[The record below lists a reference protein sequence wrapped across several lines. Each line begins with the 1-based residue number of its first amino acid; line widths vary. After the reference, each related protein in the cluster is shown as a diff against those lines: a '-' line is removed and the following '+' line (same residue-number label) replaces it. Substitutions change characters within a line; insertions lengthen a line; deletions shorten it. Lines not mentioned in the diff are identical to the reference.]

1 VGWAEVALNQSRQ
14 RLRYENRFDYN
25 RDAMLN
31 AMRKH
36 AYSWGIRILLGLITV
51 VFVFWGIGAGFFAQ
65 VKPVATVDGQKILA
79 DDVQRQA
86 DLMRRSFQNMYGPQA
101 AELLRH
107 INLQEQALDQIID
120 DHLGQREARRL
131 GLRVSDTDLRDAIA
145 AEPAF
150 QVGGRFDVQAYEAVL
165 ADNEMTPAQ
174 YEELRRDELTMKLLR
189 DMVSQTV
196 MVSDSQARQ
205 AYDQRNERIAVGYIE
220 IPSADFAGSI
230 HPTRQQIEAFY
241 KANGEMFREPERVKV
256 DYIFY
261 DPIKLGEK
269 VNPTQKQVADFYQS
283 NLKTLFSY
291 PARVRARHI
300 LVAVA
305 PDASP
310 AAREQARAKAEK
322 ILDQLKKGAD
332 FAKLAAQD
340 SDDPGTRDH
349 GGDLGFFERGQMI
362 KPFEDAAFS
371 LKPGQL
377 SSVVQTRFGYHIIQ
391 VEQVEAAHSD
401 TLAQATPRIFQI
413 LKERAGKATAIED
426 QRQDLAAALNGAK
439 LKDLA
444 AKRGLDLVSTPM
456 FSATEP
462 IPKIGQNADFSNTAF
477 KLGKGEVAAVTGK
490 NTGLFLVQL
499 VSHDPSHIPPLN
511 LISDQVRDELV
522 KREAEKQARDRA
534 ELLMKQI
541 KNPADFNQVA
551 EINHLT
557 VHKTDPF
564 DRSSNTVP
572 TIGDFPE
579 VTQAAGSVAP
589 VPGVIPR
596 VMVQSGNYYIVEV
609 LSRQPPS
616 SEEWTKAEA
625 SFKTELLQ
633 KVRAEAWDNFMAGLK
648 RTASIRIDPNALGNV
663 TPSSM

>member
-1 VGWAEVALNQSRQ
+1 
-14 RLRYENRFDYN
+14 
-25 RDAMLN
+25 MLN

-36 AYSWGIRILLGLITV
+36 AYSWGIRIVLGLITV
-51 VFVFWGIGAGFFAQ
+51 VFIFWGIGAGFFAQ

-79 DDVQRQA
+79 YDVQRQA

-120 DHLGQREARRL
+120 DRLGQREARHL
-131 GLRVSDTDLRDAIA
+131 GLRVSDSDLRDAIA

-174 YEELRRDELTMKLLR
+174 YEELRRNELTMKLLR
-189 DMVSQTV
+189 DLVSQTV

-220 IPSADFAGSI
+220 ISSADFAGSI
-230 HPTRQQIEAFY
+230 HPTQQQIEAFY
-241 KANGEMFREPERVKV
+241 KDNADMFREPERVKV

-261 DPIKLGEK
+261 DPLLLGDK
-269 VNPTQKQVADFYQS
+269 VQPTPKQIAEFYQS
-283 NLKTLFSY
+283 NLKTLFAY
-291 PARVRARHI
+291 PERVRARHI
-300 LVAVA
+300 LIAVT
-305 PDASP
+305 PDAS
-310 AAREQARAKAEK
+310 AKAREEAKAKAGK

-332 FAKLAAQD
+332 FARLAAQY

-349 GGDLGFFERGQMI
+349 GGDLGFFQRGQMI

-377 SSVVQTRFGYHIIQ
+377 SAVIQTRFGYHIIQ
-391 VEQVEAAHSD
+391 VEQIEPAHTD
-401 TLAQATPRIFQI
+401 TLAQATPRIVQI
-413 LKERAGKATAIED
+413 LKERAGKAMAIEN
-426 QRQDLAAALNGAK
+426 QREDLAAALNGAR

-462 IPKIGQNADFSNTAF
+462 IPKIGHNADFTNTAF
-477 KLGKGEVAAVTGK
+477 KLGKGEVGAVTGK
-490 NTGLFLVQL
+490 NSGLFLIQL
-499 VSHDPSHIPPLN
+499 VARDPSHIPPLS

-534 ELLMKQI
+534 DLLMKQI
-541 KNPADFNQVA
+541 KNPADFNKVA

-557 VHKTDPF
+557 IHKTDPF
-564 DRSSNTVP
+564 DRSTNTVP

-616 SEEWTKAEA
+616 EEEWTKAA
-625 SFKTELLQ
+625 AGFKAELLQ
-633 KVRAEAWDNFMAGLK
+633 TMRAQAWDNFMAGLK
-648 RTASIRIDPNALGNV
+648 RRASITIYPDALGNI

>member
-1 VGWAEVALNQSRQ
+1 
-14 RLRYENRFDYN
+14 
-25 RDAMLN
+25 MLN

-51 VFVFWGIGAGFFAQ
+51 VFVFWGIGAGFFSQ

-79 DDVQRQA
+79 DEVQRQA
-86 DLMRRSFQNMYGPQA
+86 DMMRRSFQNMYGPQA
-101 AELLRH
+101 AELLKH

-120 DHLGQREARRL
+120 TRLGEHEARRL
-131 GLRVSDTDLRDAIA
+131 GLRVSDEDLRNTIA
-145 AEPAF
+145 AERAF
-150 QVGGRFDVQAYEAVL
+150 QVGGRFDVQTYEAVL
-165 ADNEMTPAQ
+165 AENNMTPPQ
-174 YEELRRDELTMKLLR
+174 FEDLRRDELTMKLLR

-196 MVSDSQARQ
+196 MVSDAQARQ
-205 AYDQRNERIAVGYIE
+205 VYDQRNERIAVAYIE
-220 IPSADFAGSI
+220 VPSADFANSI
-230 HPTRQQIEAFY
+230 HPTQQQIETFY
-241 KANGEMFREPERVKV
+241 KDHGEMFREPERVKV
-256 DYIFY
+256 DYIQY

-269 VNPTQKQVADFYQS
+269 VNPTDKQIVDFYQR

-291 PARVRARHI
+291 PDRVRARHI
-300 LVAVA
+300 LIAVA
-305 PDASP
+305 PDASDK
-310 AAREQARAKAEK
+310 ARQDAKAKADK
-322 ILDQLKKGAD
+322 ILDQLNHGAD

-340 SDDPGTRDH
+340 SDDPGTRDR

-377 SSVVQTRFGYHIIQ
+377 KIVLTRFGYHIIQ
-391 VEQVEAAHSD
+391 VEEVKPAHTD
-401 TLAQATPRIFQI
+401 TLAEAKPRIIQV
-413 LKERAGKATAIED
+413 LKERAGKEAAIRG
-426 QRQDLAAALNGAK
+426 QREDLAAALNGAK

-462 IPKIGQNADFSNTAF
+462 VPKVGENADFSNAAF
-477 KLGKGEVAAVTGK
+477 KLGKGEVAAVTGR
-490 NTGLFLVQL
+490 NTNSGLFLIQL
-499 VSHDPSHIPPLN
+499 VDRDPAHIPSLK
-511 LISDQVRDELV
+511 LISDQVRDELI
-522 KREAEKQARDRA
+522 KRESEKQARERA
-534 ELLMKQI
+534 DFLMKQI
-541 KNPADFNQVA
+541 KSPADFNKVA

-564 DRSSNTVP
+564 DRSTHTVP

-579 VTQAAGSVAP
+579 VTQAAGAVAP

-616 SEEWTKAEA
+616 EEEWTKAA
-625 SFKTELLQ
+625 PGFKAEMRQTLQ
-633 KVRAEAWDNFMAGLK
+633 AQAWDNFMAGLK
-648 RTASIRIDPNALGNV
+648 RTASISIDPNALGNV